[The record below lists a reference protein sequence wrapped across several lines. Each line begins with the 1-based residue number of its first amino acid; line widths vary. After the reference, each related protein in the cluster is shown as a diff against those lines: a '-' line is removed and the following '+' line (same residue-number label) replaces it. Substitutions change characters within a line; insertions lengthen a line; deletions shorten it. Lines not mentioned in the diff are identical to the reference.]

1 MPAIVAGLLAGVI
14 LGGISAAF
22 SFLGKGDD
30 RAAAAGINF
39 LGNLFITGFIVT
51 WPVVG
56 FILPTATFTGV
67 LPLIFADLVIAF
79 IIACIGDVAGEG
91 LSVAPIVMI
100 LTVIAS
106 GFTWIA
112 VHNGPHDAHKAAFG
126 IVHVTCE
133 FPVTSLTGSG
143 CLNRFTGQETPLPAS
158 VTSDLVVVTP
168 DEAATRASQA
178 MSSGLSATR
187 NFATYTNLGPATL
200 QRVDGKMQYV
210 FQLEFDG
217 TGNKQRLHA
226 IVPGYIMISAEDPN
240 AAPVERY
247 DGPYTMIVSLAGGQ
261 GSEPMRYVRDHLAG
275 AAGYTLEDPTL
286 EIQDGTGDPYFT
298 VTMDKPQLGT
308 TFPAPVAVAVINA
321 HTGQIARYDLP
332 GANGSSRD
340 PNLLSAHAPW
350 VDRVYSQ
357 DDATRIAGWYGKYAQ
372 AGWGG
377 AGSTNANRFQVSGDP
392 VLTYTGDENP
402 SWRMLLTSFNT
413 ETSVNRIVEFDS
425 ATGAMRVYRPAAPMG
440 IETTVASAFCNAQ
453 GLGAGQVKSNHL
465 APEHM
470 SLHVIDG
477 TLVWMA
483 SYESSQQ
490 GASSADQQE
499 GDNPDP
505 CGGGYVPVDH
515 PTFTGIGFVPAYQ
528 ATASNA
534 VFGSTRAVALANLFS
549 QLAGMQNANGNA
561 PGAGAS
567 EVTVTGRICAKDGD
581 ISGGTETYY
590 ITLCGAGGKPDFTR
604 LYTGTSSSAGPALVL
619 ARTGD
624 DVVLKVLKVTSGTAQ
639 QQIQG
644 FSDSQHPVSAAGA

>member
-1 MPAIVAGLLAGVI
+1 MPAIIAGLLAGVI
-14 LGGISAAF
+14 LGGASAVLSVIRGSGGEPSAAV
-22 SFLGKGDD
+22 
-30 RAAAAGINF
+30 AVNF
-39 LGNLFITGFIVT
+39 LGNLFITGFCVT

-56 FILPTATFTGV
+56 FVLPTATFAGV
-67 LPLIFADLVIAF
+67 LPLIFADLVLAF
-79 IIACIGDVAGEG
+79 IIACVADAVGAG
-91 LSVAPIVMI
+91 LSAAPIVMV
-100 LTVIAS
+100 LAVIAS
-106 GFTWIA
+106 GIGWIA

-126 IVHVTCE
+126 IVHVTTE
-133 FPVTSLTGSG
+133 PGDA
-143 CLNRFTGQETPLPAS
+143 LPAS

-178 MSSGLSATR
+178 MSSGISATR

-217 TGNKQRLHA
+217 AGNKQRLGG

-247 DGPYTMIVSLAGGQ
+247 DGQYSMVVSLAGGQ
-261 GSEPMRYVRDHLAG
+261 GSEPLRYVRDH
-275 AAGYTLEDPTL
+275 GYSSYLLDDPTL
-286 EIQDGTGDPYFT
+286 EIQDGTGMPYFT
-298 VTMDKPQLGT
+298 VTLLSPQLGT
-308 TFPAPVAVAVINA
+308 TFPAPVGVVLINA
-321 HTGQIARYDLP
+321 HTGQITRYDLP
-332 GANGSSRD
+332 GANGSSHD

-357 DDATRIAGWYGKYAQ
+357 DMAMRIANWYGYHAK

-377 AGSTNANRFQVSGDP
+377 VGSTNANRFQVSGDP

-425 ATGAMRVYRPAAPMG
+425 ATGAMRIYRPAAPMG
-440 IETTVASAFCNAQ
+440 IETTVAQAFCNAQ
-453 GLGAGQVKSNHL
+453 GVGAGSVRSNHL
-465 APEHM
+465 VPEHL

-477 TLVWMA
+477 QLVWMA
-483 SYESSQQ
+483 SYESSQNN
-490 GASSADQQE
+490 GATDASAADQQQ
-499 GDNPDP
+499 GDNGDP
-505 CGGGYVPVDH
+505 CGNGEAPAVS
-515 PTFTGIGFVPAYQ
+515 PTFTGVGFVPAYS

-534 VFGSTRAVALANLFS
+534 VFGNTRSAALANLFS
-549 QLAGMQNANGNA
+549 QLAAQQGSNGNA
-561 PGAGAS
+561 PGAGAT
-567 EVTVTGRICAKDGD
+567 EVTVTGNICEKDSD
-581 ISGGTETYY
+581 TAGGNETYY
-590 ITLCGAGGKPDFTR
+590 VTLCGAGGKPDFTR

-624 DVVLKVLKVTSGTAQ
+624 AVVLKVLKVTSGTAQ

-644 FSDSQHPVSAAGA
+644 FSDAQHPVSAAGA